1 MSESNNEY
9 VHCILNTLLL
19 FNLGLK
25 WTAFENSSELS
36 LGVTNYADAVKYKG
50 TPECEEINKH
60 LPKDINLMMQVY
72 ELPLYDLGKHSK
84 LISNE
89 TYVLNTNWTRLI
101 FYYVTAY

>member
-25 WTAFENSSELS
+25 WSAFENSSELS
-36 LGVTNYADAVKYKG
+36 LGVTNYADSVKFKG

-60 LPKDINLMMQVY
+60 LPKDVNLMMQVY
-72 ELPLYDLGKHSK
+72 ELPLYDLGKHS
-84 LISNE
+84 E
-89 TYVLNTNWTRLI
+89 LI
-101 FYYVTAY
+101 FIEACVNNLI